1 MQLPAVCFA
10 VLFLACASL
19 PAAAQKAPPNPNDIP
34 ASRLAPRFL
43 DDRKETA
50 KYLSALPEGVYRI
63 YEVQGLGRF
72 YLDDIDD
79 VIKNYLRS
87 GRAWEYGFVPYMLKH
102 AKPGSTAIDAGA
114 HIGTHSLTLS
124 RAVGPEGRVYAFE
137 PQKKIYRE
145 LTWNLKLN
153 RATNVVPLRFA
164 LGDKPGVVRMD
175 KAVSGNEG
183 ATHIGA
189 GGDRAELRTLDE
201 FSFQNVSFIKID
213 VETYEGPV
221 LDGARKTI
229 ARHRPAILIEIQGG
243 ENYETTSPAIRA
255 KIDATRKKLTDMG
268 YRLERLTP
276 WDYLALP
283 ER

>member
-1 MQLPAVCFA
+1 MRVAAICF
-10 VLFLACASL
+10 VVSFLACASL
-19 PAAAQKAPPNPNDIP
+19 PAAAQKAPPNSNEIP

-50 KYLSALPEGVYRI
+50 KYLSVLPEGVYRI

-79 VIKNYLRS
+79 IIKNHLRR
-87 GRAWEYGFVPYMLKH
+87 GRAWEAGFVPYMLKH

-114 HIGTHSLTLS
+114 HIGTHSLTLA

-137 PQKKIYRE
+137 PQRKIYRE

-153 RATNVVPLRFA
+153 RLTNVVPLRFA

-175 KAVSGNEG
+175 KAVGGNEG
-183 ATHIGA
+183 ATQVGA
-189 GGDRAELRTLDE
+189 GGDRAELRALDE
-201 FSFQNVSFIKID
+201 FPFRNLSFIKID
-213 VETYEGPV
+213 VEHYEDHL

-243 ENYETTSPAIRA
+243 ENYETTSAAIRA
-255 KIDATRKKLTDMG
+255 KIDATKRKLTEMG
-268 YRLERLTP
+268 YKVERLAP

-283 ER
+283 EP